1 VVNSDV
7 ISDLMRY
14 WSSDPA
20 IELRRRAGMLQ
31 G

>member
-1 VVNSDV
+1 V
-7 ISDLMRY
+7 ISDLIRY
-14 WSSDPA
+14 WGSDPA